1 MKKIQLMLAL
11 TAAAL
16 FVSCGSG
23 PTGLVF
29 NNYVKNANAQGPDG
43 VPACLELTLP
53 IPAGEGDGQTNV
65 INAVKELISRSRIAE
80 ELGAPEGETLE
91 AIADNYHQKFMD
103 GMKED
108 GMAGPIVYHLQI
120 TCPYSNS
127 QCAVLHV
134 SDGVYGNGGPTE
146 YVWNVRLTD
155 GKLMTF
161 REIATMDG
169 YALIQLAEKYAT
181 AEDYEDISLNM
192 ESFWLWPAGD
202 SCMVKAQTGTHFY
215 HDFPV
220 PMESVASYL
229 TDEGKKLFGVAT
241 EAEDSKEEATPTAS
255 ESGFFSSVL
264 NNYREL
270 YLKGMNGRQIA
281 REIQQTI
288 NEAKQNQLPV
298 VGSPYG
304 ISCTKAVIDD
314 YNVQDNCINIIME
327 LVPDE
332 GTDFHLQG
340 YKGIGYSTDYGPYG
354 KFVQAQAYSGKQ
366 LIFART
372 CHCHKGKMLVTL
384 IIRYDDL
391 QQWKTCDHIK
401 LVEKKK

>member
-16 FVSCGSG
+16 LVSCGSG

-354 KFVQAQAYSGKQ
+354 KFVQAQAYGGEQ

>member
-1 MKKIQLMLAL
+1 MKKIQLLLAL
-11 TAAAL
+11 TAAML
-16 FVSCGSG
+16 FVSCGEKSG
-23 PTGLVF
+23 GIEFL
-29 NNYVKNANAQGPDG
+29 NYEKNTDTQSPDG
-43 VPACLELTLP
+43 IPVALELTLP
-53 IPAGEGDGQTNV
+53 IPQGEGELQTNV
-65 INAVKELISRSRIAE
+65 TNAIKEIISHSRIAE
-80 ELGAPEGETLE
+80 ELGAPEGESLQ
-91 AIADNYHQKFMD
+91 AIADSYYERFKSNAAEE
-103 GMKED
+103 GL
-108 GMAGPIVYHLQI
+108 AGPCVYHLQI
-120 TCPYSNS
+120 TCKYQNP

-146 YVWNVRLTD
+146 YVWNVRLSD
-155 GKLMTF
+155 GKLMIF
-161 REIATMDG
+161 REISTMDR
-169 YALIQLAEKYAT
+169 YTLIQLAEQYT
-181 AEDYEDISLNM
+181 NAEDSEDISLNL
-192 ESFWLWPAGD
+192 EDFWLWPDGD

-220 PMESVASYL
+220 PMEKVEPYL
-229 TDEGKKLFGVAT
+229 TDEGKKLFGVETGAEADNEDKK
-241 EAEDSKEEATPTAS
+241 EAEENTFLSNLLT
-255 ESGFFSSVL
+255 
-264 NNYREL
+264 NYREL
-270 YLKGMNGRQIA
+270 VLKGMNYRQIA
-281 REIQQTI
+281 KEIRPFI
-288 NEAKQNQLPV
+288 DEAKQNQLPV

-354 KFVQAQAYSGKQ
+354 KFVQAQAYGGEQ

-372 CHCHKGKMLVTL
+372 CHCNKGKMLVTL
-384 IIRYDDL
+384 IIKYDDL

>member
-1 MKKIQLMLAL
+1 
-11 TAAAL
+11 
-16 FVSCGSG
+16 
-23 PTGLVF
+23 
-29 NNYVKNANAQGPDG
+29 
-43 VPACLELTLP
+43 
-53 IPAGEGDGQTNV
+53 
-65 INAVKELISRSRIAE
+65 
-80 ELGAPEGETLE
+80 
-91 AIADNYHQKFMD
+91 
-103 GMKED
+103 
-108 GMAGPIVYHLQI
+108 
-120 TCPYSNS
+120 
-127 QCAVLHV
+127 VL
-134 SDGVYGNGGPTE
+134 
-146 YVWNVRLTD
+146 
-155 GKLMTF
+155 
-161 REIATMDG
+161 
-169 YALIQLAEKYAT
+169 
-181 AEDYEDISLNM
+181 
-192 ESFWLWPAGD
+192 
-202 SCMVKAQTGTHFY
+202 
-215 HDFPV
+215 
-220 PMESVASYL
+220 MESVASYL

-354 KFVQAQAYSGKQ
+354 KFVQAQAYGGEQ